1 MPSKAKSADD
11 PSASAADVSG
21 AEAPVVEANVPAFEP
36 LESDESDADEN
47 GESDAAIAAAPA
59 VVIATKRCYGR
70 CDELGL
76 HIPSGYIEIE
86 LLSDGSVR
94 IV

>member
-1 MPSKAKSADD
+1 
-11 PSASAADVSG
+11 VSG
-21 AEAPVVEANVPAFEP
+21 AEANVPAFEP
-36 LESDESDADEN
+36 LDEDTSDESESADA
-47 GESDAAIAAAPA
+47 SAAPV

-76 HIPSGYIEIE
+76 HIPSGFIDIEIR
-86 LLSDGSVR
+86 SDGSVR